1 MESSALNFQDYLSA
15 LRRRSLLIFGIALPI
30 VALAAMLAI
39 GLPDVYRSSGFI
51 EIESAQGGG
60 RRNDETAAGPQYA
73 DQYVQ
78 SLSTQVLAR
87 ANLRKLLEEH
97 TLYDDQAEDPEAA
110 LQRLR
115 HDISVDIV
123 TTRIIDPS
131 TGREREIVSA
141 FTVALDHREPQ
152 RAYEGAKWLVD
163 AFLAANR
170 RDLQREAQTA
180 AQFYAKEA
188 ERMRQEV
195 VALEEKLADFKR
207 KNAGMLPELTQA
219 NLGSIERTERDLRDA
234 ESQLQ
239 ALRRERV
246 LLVSQ
251 LQQARAAG
259 PEAVNL
265 RALED
270 EYRRKSAQYD
280 PSHPDLVALR
290 RQIEIAKRGGSP
302 TGMSLQQ
309 QLANERAVLAEVRQ
323 RYSEDHPDVKR
334 ILRNIQALE
343 ARIAAGDVADRS
355 VAADSPI
362 AMQFQ
367 AQLNATDTQIGAL
380 QARTAELRARL
391 AQLENRLAM
400 TPEVER
406 EYQQVTR
413 DLASARAKYEELVQR
428 RMDSEVSEAAIAG
441 GRADKFKVVQ
451 EPSVPREPAKPR
463 RLVLLIM
470 GLVVAGAVALSAAIA
485 AEVMDHTVRGTRDV
499 RNILA
504 VSPLVA
510 VPVIANS
517 ISVRQRRRR
526 LLKFSTYAAASVVA
540 AYIVTVQLFV

>member
-1 MESSALNFQDYLSA
+1 VLS
-15 LRRRSLLIFGIALPI
+15 
-30 VALAAMLAI
+30 
-39 GLPDVYRSSGFI
+39 
-51 EIESAQGGG
+51 
-60 RRNDETAAGPQYA
+60 
-73 DQYVQ
+73 
-78 SLSTQVLAR
+78 R
-87 ANLRKLLEEH
+87 ANLRKLLEAH
-97 TLYDDQAEDPEAA
+97 TLYEDQAENPDAA
-110 LQRLR
+110 LSKLR
-115 HDISVDIV
+115 SDISVDIV

-141 FTVALDHREPQ
+141 FTVAFDHREPQ

-163 AFLAANR
+163 AFLDANR

-180 AQFYAKEA
+180 AEFYAKEA

-195 VALEEKLADFKR
+195 AALEAKLADFKR
-207 KNAGMLPELTQA
+207 KNAGMLPELTEL
-219 NLGSIERTERDLRDA
+219 NLGSIERTERDLRDT
-234 ESQLQ
+234 ENQLQ

-259 PEAVNL
+259 PETINL

-302 TGMSLQQ
+302 SAMTLQQ
-309 QLANERAVLAEVRQ
+309 QLANERAVLAEARQ

-334 ILRNIQALE
+334 ILRNIKALE

-355 VAADSPI
+355 ISADSPVAI
-362 AMQFQ
+362 QLQ
-367 AQLNATDTQIGAL
+367 AQLNATDTQIAAL
-380 QARTAELRARL
+380 QARATELRTRL
-391 AQLENRLAM
+391 GQLEDRVAM
-400 TPEVER
+400 TPQVER

-413 DLASARAKYEELVQR
+413 DLAAARAKYEELVRR
-428 RMDSEVSEAAIAG
+428 RMDSEVSEQAIAG
-441 GRADKFKVVQ
+441 GRADRFKVVQ

-463 RLVLLIM
+463 RLALVFM
-470 GLVVAGAVALSAAIA
+470 GLVVAGAIALSAAIA
-485 AEVMDHTVRGTRDV
+485 AEVLDHTIRGTRDV

-517 ISVRQRRRR
+517 ISLQQRRRR
-526 LLKFSTYAAASVVA
+526 LLRFSTYAAASVVA
-540 AYIVTVQLFV
+540 AYVITVQLFV

>member
-1 MESSALNFQDYLSA
+1 
-15 LRRRSLLIFGIALPI
+15 
-30 VALAAMLAI
+30 
-39 GLPDVYRSSGFI
+39 
-51 EIESAQGGG
+51 
-60 RRNDETAAGPQYA
+60 
-73 DQYVQ
+73 
-78 SLSTQVLAR
+78 
-87 ANLRKLLEEH
+87 
-97 TLYDDQAEDPEAA
+97 
-110 LQRLR
+110 
-115 HDISVDIV
+115 
-123 TTRIIDPS
+123 
-131 TGREREIVSA
+131 
-141 FTVALDHREPQ
+141 LDHREPQ

>member
-1 MESSALNFQDYLSA
+1 MESSALSFQDYRAA

-51 EIESAQGGG
+51 EIESAQSGG
-60 RRNDETAAGPQYA
+60 RRNDESSGPQYA

-78 SLSTQVLAR
+78 SLSTQVLAG

-97 TLYDDQAEDPEAA
+97 TLYDDQDENPDAA
-110 LQRLR
+110 LHRLR
-115 HDISVDIV
+115 EGISVDIV

-141 FTVALDHREPQ
+141 FTVALEHREPQ
-152 RAYEGAKWLVD
+152 RAYEGAKWLVE

-170 RDLQREAQTA
+170 RDLQRQAQTA

-195 VALEEKLADFKR
+195 VAREERLSEFKR
-207 KNAGMLPELTQA
+207 KNAGMLPELTQT

-259 PEAVNL
+259 PEAANL
-265 RALED
+265 RVLED

-323 RYSEDHPDVKR
+323 RYSEDHPDVRR
-334 ILRNIQALE
+334 ILRNIQTLE
-343 ARIAAGDVADRS
+343 TRIAAGDVADRS

-362 AMQFQ
+362 AMQLQ
-367 AQLNATDTQIGAL
+367 AQLNATDSQIGAL
-380 QARTAELRARL
+380 QARTTELRTRL
-391 AQLENRLAM
+391 SQLENRLAM
-400 TPEVER
+400 TPDVER

-413 DLASARAKYEELVQR
+413 DLASARAKYEELVKR
-428 RMDSEVSEAAIAG
+428 RMDSEVNEAAIAG

-463 RLVLLIM
+463 RLVILFM
-470 GLVVAGAVALSAAIA
+470 GLVVAGAIALSAAIA
-485 AEVMDHTVRGTRDV
+485 AEVLDHTVRGARDV

-517 ISVRQRRRR
+517 VSLRQRRRR